1 MSFYKYIA
9 FEKKE
14 MHPRGNDFK
23 GNKIEFSYMCSIT
36 KYLRKKNERKTKH
49 KKDLKMAYYSENRG
63 ID

>member
-1 MSFYKYIA
+1 
-9 FEKKE
+9 